1 MRPPDKIRDE
11 FVRQWLLRAEEDL
24 NAAKSL
30 ITYEA
35 SFLSTVCFHSQQ
47 AAEKYLKAFLTY
59 HQVEFPK
66 THDIDELLDL
76 AASVNNELSES
87 LRDITVLTNYG
98 VDVRYPGDFPD
109 IGGKDAQKAIRLAE
123 KTRKAVLEVL
133 NV

>member
-1 MRPPDKIRDE
+1 MKPPDKIRDE
-11 FVRQWLLRAEEDL
+11 FVRQWLLKAEEDF

-30 ITYEA
+30 ITYGE

-76 AASVNNELSES
+76 IAPTDSKLPES
-87 LRDITVLTNYG
+87 LRDVIVLTNYG
-98 VDVRYPGDFPD
+98 VDVRYPGDFPNVTSS
-109 IGGKDAQKAIRLAE
+109 DAQQAIQMAE
-123 KTRKAVLEVL
+123 KVRRLVLEL
-133 NV
+133 L

>member
-11 FVRQWLLRAEEDL
+11 FVRQWLLKAEEDF

-30 ITYEA
+30 LACGE

-59 HQVEFPK
+59 HQAEFPK

-76 AASVNNELSES
+76 IAPTDSKLSES
-87 LRDITVLTNYG
+87 LRDVIVLTHYG
-98 VDVRYPGDFPD
+98 VDVRYPGDFPNVTSS
-109 IGGKDAQKAIRLAE
+109 DAQQAIQMAE
-123 KTRKAVLEVL
+123 KVRRFVLEL
-133 NV
+133 L

>member
-1 MRPPDKIRDE
+1 MKPRDKIRDE
-11 FVRQWLLRAEEDL
+11 FVRQWSMKAEEDF

-30 ITYEA
+30 ITYGQA
-35 SFLSTVCFHSQQ
+35 FLSTVCFHSQQ

-76 AASVNNELSES
+76 VARVDNDLSES
-87 LRDITVLTNYG
+87 LRDVIVLTNYG

-109 IGGKDAQKAIRLAE
+109 VTSNAAQQAIAMAE
-123 KTRKAVLEVL
+123 KVRRSVLESL
-133 NV
+133 

>member
-1 MRPPDKIRDE
+1 MKPPDKIRDE
-11 FVRQWLLRAEEDL
+11 FVRQWLLKAEEDF

-30 ITYEA
+30 ITYGA

-76 AASVNNELSES
+76 IAPTDSKLSES
-87 LRDITVLTNYG
+87 LRDVIVLTNYG
-98 VDVRYPGDFPD
+98 VDVRYPGDFPNATSS
-109 IGGKDAQKAIRLAE
+109 DAQQAIQMAE
-123 KTRKAVLEVL
+123 KVRRLVLEL
-133 NV
+133 L

>member
-1 MRPPDKIRDE
+1 MKPPDKIRDE
-11 FVRQWLLRAEEDL
+11 FVRQWLSKAEEDF

-30 ITYEA
+30 ITYGA

-66 THDIDELLDL
+66 THDIGELLDL
-76 AASVNNELSES
+76 IAPTHKKLSES
-87 LRDITVLTNYG
+87 LRDVIVLTNYG

-109 IGGKDAQKAIRLAE
+109 VTSSDAQQAIQMAE
-123 KTRKAVLEVL
+123 KVRRSVLEL
-133 NV
+133 L

>member
-1 MRPPDKIRDE
+1 MRPHDKVRDE
-11 FVRQWLLRAEEDL
+11 FVHQWLLKAEEDFK
-24 NAAKSL
+24 AAKSP
-30 ITYEA
+30 ITHEA

-76 AASVNNELSES
+76 IAPKASKLSES
-87 LRDITVLTNYG
+87 LRDVIVLTNYG

-109 IGGKDAQKAIRLAE
+109 VSDSDAQQAIRMAE
-123 KTRKAVLEVL
+123 KVRKLILEL
-133 NV
+133 L